1 MPRIRPADR
10 KEGGLL
16 LRYLNRKA
24 RRGFG
29 QEPLPPRV
37 LARNPRFVPAYFFM
51 SRRFLGAKTELDP
64 AIRQLALQV
73 ISTHNG
79 CSWCADFGAA
89 KALRLGVSTEKLWS
103 VLNFET
109 SPAYSERERAA
120 LAFAWQVALNRGRVS
135 EAVFAEVKKNFS
147 EREVVELTAAL
158 AAETFFNHFNNAL
171 EIHSQGFSKVIGTP
185 HDSASPAE
193 DPA

>member
-1 MPRIRPADR
+1 MSRIRPAD
-10 KEGGLL
+10 KNEGGLL
-16 LRYLNRKA
+16 LRYLNRKG

-29 QEPLPPRV
+29 KEPLPQRV

-51 SRRFLGAKTELDP
+51 SRRFLGGKTELDP

-73 ISTHNG
+73 VSTHNG
-79 CSWCADFGAA
+79 CSWCSDFGAA
-89 KALRLGVSTEKLWS
+89 KASRLGVDADKLES
-103 VLNFET
+103 VLDFQT

-120 LAFAWQVALNRGRVS
+120 LAFAWELALNKGRVS
-135 EAVFAEVKKNFS
+135 DSVFAQLRENYS

-171 EIHSQGFSKVIGTP
+171 GITSQGFSKRAGVP
-185 HDSASPAE
+185 QESASPAE
-193 DPA
+193 GPS